1 MLRKSHIKGADMSGN
16 MLIGLVIVAI
26 ALLFGWLAVRA
37 WRATNKVVKL
47 GGGILSSL
55 LTLVVS
61 LASVF
66 MLIGLVKVYVPRSAP
81 VPDLKVAG
89 TPEQIARGQHIANSF
104 CASCHSTTNELPL
117 TGGLDLGKDFPMPL
131 GTFVSANLTP
141 AGPLKDWSD
150 GEIFRAIR
158 NGIDCDGNV
167 LFAMA
172 GARGRNLSDADIEAV
187 IAYLRS
193 QPAVVNDTP
202 LPLDQYGPLALIL
215 VGAGVIPEP
224 EPPTD
229 TAIAMPAK
237 DPTAE
242 FGAYILSYQDCVL
255 CHGADL
261 TGGEPGQLA
270 PVGPSLAVVR
280 GWTMEQF
287 ITTLRTGVDP
297 SGHALNNTLMPWQ
310 NIGRMDDDELAAT
323 YAYITGLP
331 SLVAQ
336 QPK

>member
-1 MLRKSHIKGADMSGN
+1 MIGN
-16 MLIGLVIVAI
+16 SVILIVIVAV
-26 ALLFGWLAVRA
+26 AVFSGWLAFRA
-37 WRATNKVVKL
+37 RRAKNVVVKW
-47 GGGILSSL
+47 GGTIGSGLFAIV
-55 LTLVVS
+55 LVLVS
-61 LASVF
+61 VS
-66 MLIGLVKVYVPRSAP
+66 MLVGMVKAYSPRSAP
-81 VPDLKVAG
+81 VPDLTVGG
-89 TPEQIARGQHIANSF
+89 TPEQIARGQHLANSF

-131 GTFVSANLTP
+131 GTYVSANLTP

-158 NGIDCDGNV
+158 NGIDRDGNV
-167 LFAMA
+167 LFAMS
-172 GARGRNLSDADIEAV
+172 GARGRHLSDEDIEAV

-193 QPAVVNDTP
+193 QPAVVNDTQM
-202 LPLDQYGPLALIL
+202 PLDQFNPLALIL
-215 VGAGVIPEP
+215 VGAGVIPEG
-224 EPPTD
+224 EPPITQ
-229 TAIAMPAK
+229 AIAMPAK
-237 DPTAE
+237 SATAE

-270 PVGPSLAVVR
+270 PVGPNLAVVR

-310 NIGRMDDDELAAT
+310 NIGRMDDDELAAA

>member
-1 MLRKSHIKGADMSGN
+1 MLGN
-16 MLIGLVIVAI
+16 SVILIVIVVLVV
-26 ALLFGWLAVRA
+26 ALGWLAFRA
-37 WRATNKVVKL
+37 RRATNKVVKW
-47 GGGILSSL
+47 GGTIGSGLFA
-55 LTLVVS
+55 LVLMLVS
-61 LASVF
+61 GL
-66 MLIGLVKVYVPRSAP
+66 MLVGMVKAYSPRSASIP
-81 VPDLKVAG
+81 AVQVAG
-89 TPEQIARGQHIANSF
+89 TPEQIARGQHLANSF

-158 NGIDCDGNV
+158 NGVDRDGNV
-167 LFAMA
+167 LFAMS

-202 LPLDQYGPLALIL
+202 MPLDQFSPLALIL

-224 EPPTD
+224 APPTD

-237 DPTAE
+237 GATTE

-280 GWTMEQF
+280 GWTREQF
-287 ITTLRTGVDP
+287 IATLRTGVDP
-297 SGHALNNTLMPWQ
+297 SGHALNNQLMPWQ

-323 YAYITGLP
+323 YAYLTGLP